1 MGEDNGF
8 DLVVDNMPAGRI
20 GRSDTHGH
28 GLFARYDVPKGAV
41 VGTMDDGQV
50 IGWDDFDALVA
61 RHSDGL
67 GASSDLLMEW
77 NALSEDTL
85 LVRPFRTKYSFV
97 NHSRTPNVRIA
108 RHPLRLVALRDIAE
122 GEEFLLDYRKGP
134 LRREY
139 LEGHGTTCL

>member
-1 MGEDNGF
+1 MGKDKRF

-20 GRSDTHGH
+20 DESETHGH
-28 GLFARYDVPKGAV
+28 DMFARYDVPEGAV

-61 RHSDGL
+61 RHPDDL
-67 GASSDLLMEW
+67 GASSDLFMEW

-97 NHSRTPNVRIA
+97 SHSRAPNVRIA
-108 RHPLRLVALRDIAE
+108 RRPLRLVALRDIAE
-122 GEEFLLDYRKGP
+122 GEEFLLDYREEP
-134 LRREY
+134 LRWEY
-139 LEGHGTTCL
+139 LEGHGATYL